1 MSAQVADYDGRD
13 DAGALDDL
21 AASVGVVRAPPSTP
35 LKAGGRAGHVIVR
48 VGPFMEEYEE
58 LARGHMGGG
67 SSQAALITCERCA
80 LPRVTAPPGPAQTAT
95 CHRRY
100 QSLYR
105 EWGRPFAYHAR
116 LLRSLDRREESRDVA
131 AHALGLPLWSLGYGL
146 GEVRQITKVQERDL
160 GDMPRRA

>member
-1 MSAQVADYDGRD
+1 MADYDGRD

-67 SSQAALITCERCA
+67 SSQAALITCERS
-80 LPRVTAPPGPAQTAT
+80 Q
-95 CHRRY
+95 
-100 QSLYR
+100 
-105 EWGRPFAYHAR
+105 AR
-116 LLRSLDRREESRDVA
+116 LLQHTSH
-131 AHALGLPLWSLGYGL
+131 AHTHAPC
-146 GEVRQITKVQERDL
+146 
-160 GDMPRRA
+160 PRASPHHTRT